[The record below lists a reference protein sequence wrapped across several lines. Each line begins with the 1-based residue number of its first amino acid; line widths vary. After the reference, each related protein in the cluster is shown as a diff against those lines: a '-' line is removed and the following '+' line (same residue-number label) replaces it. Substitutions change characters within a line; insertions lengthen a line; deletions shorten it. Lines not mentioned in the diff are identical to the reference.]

1 MADKL
6 TRLHGYCLVRQD
18 CIIKSWSRWWQ
29 VCSLSWN
36 TVHKT
41 QFLSASWDDTAK
53 LWDSE
58 RPLSLR
64 TFGEHTYCVYAAIW

>member
-1 MADKL
+1 M
-6 TRLHGYCLVRQD
+6 
-18 CIIKSWSRWWQ
+18 WWGQ

-58 RPLSLR
+58 QPQSLR
-64 TFGEHTYCVYAAIW
+64 TFGEHTYCVYAAIWCHPPACSPASAIWDHLYM